1 MNNKF
6 YISKLLFSND
16 SNFDL
21 FKNQYTYLFIQAAG
35 ALTYKNKW
43 TFYNTLDNDVS
54 HYLSEKF
61 LSYSDKTSDFL
72 YSTLLISDNFPSQQ
86 EFVKSAFYN
95 ESSFSRQIDNKKI
108 ILMVM
113 LKNVFFSFIKK
124 DFLKYLNHCTS
135 PELPLLFNEM
145 SFNKLNNL
153 SLTNNELFHHTFIF
167 LLFKGLCLS
176 PAFDAFSYYF
186 DRSLKFYERLNLKGK
201 GKTRSVR
208 DLVFISYELD
218 YSCNLNISLVTYRS
232 LSEYEL
238 KALSKYLKTY
248 NKNEIFNK
256 TNYISDNGK
265 IIFKNKTSL
274 IESALKNEKF
284 DNLKIRES
292 SYSSF
297 HNSLEVF
304 NFNDLS
310 AFQNCKL
317 GKLYSFVKMMNF
329 VFSDL
334 GLKVD
339 FVQPTFISY
348 ANFNSSSEISSCL
361 DLYMQ
366 QVNNLHQHYSIN
378 LFCADDVDKES
389 LEIYCRKN
397 NIEDPNFKDPTFL
410 LLQFKKILKKCF
422 PDFSFSISKK
432 AFNTNKKIP
441 SYNPDKLNKFNFII
455 CFSKEY
461 YEKNNIKNRDFHNL
475 SLGIFNQHFT
485 VENLISLISNKENL
499 AVPVIQNTGLEM
511 LIRSSLYEDK
521 LTPQKDLNLHSSIMT
536 FVYATRRKD
545 PRSFC
550 KNNSELSNWISYFTF
565 ITVDFIKKQILFKDC
580 FSNEG
585 APDKLLRPYNKID
598 FSDKKFEEISSFK
611 DRLIFLCQKV
621 AQKYHISND
630 LIFLAPCDYDENNP
644 ISIQDQNLI
653 IVSNNRSYVLPD
665 LDATYKHLSEFDN
678 TAKIKISDLYQL
690 VSANYQDLSD
700 PSGKIN
706 ILFDYLTKFRKLTIN
721 IADLKK
727 ALSKLGI
734 NGKSAFGVKLSN
746 LIFDNFGSKLYLLSK
761 NEENINNLNIAFY
774 SGIHFSKVDNN
785 HYVFFVSAYNKQD
798 LLKTYSVEKNI
809 LLKDIFFYK
818 FNLNTEDY
826 LFDYLNMCSNSF
838 ARLICK
844 MFSGYPYQIQ
854 MCKHLEEACYKS
866 DIPRIDEL
874 PLGVPIDTY
883 SPSNKIS

>member
-21 FKNQYTYLFIQAAG
+21 FKNQYTYLFIQTAG
-35 ALTYKNKW
+35 SLTYKNKW
-43 TFYNTLDNDVS
+43 TFYNALDNDVS
-54 HYLSEKF
+54 HYLAEKF
-61 LSYSDKTSDFL
+61 KSYSDKSSDFL
-72 YSTLLISDNFPSQQ
+72 YSTLIISDNFPARQ

-95 ESSFSRQIDNKKI
+95 ESSFSRQIDNKKFF
-108 ILMVM
+108 LLVM
-113 LKNVFFSFIKK
+113 LKNDFFSYIKK
-124 DFLKYLNHCTS
+124 DLLKYLNQYS
-135 PELPLLFNEM
+135 SLELPLLFNEM

-153 SLTNNELFHHTFIF
+153 SYTNNELFHHTFIF
-167 LLFKGLCLS
+167 LLFKGIYLS

-186 DRSLKFYERLNLKGK
+186 NSSLKFYEKLNLKGK

-208 DLVFISYELD
+208 DLVYISYKLD
-218 YSCNLNISLVTYRS
+218 YFCNFNISLVTFRA
-232 LSEYEL
+232 LSENEL
-238 KALSKYLKTY
+238 KALNKYFKTY

-256 TNYISDNGK
+256 TNFISDNGK
-265 IIFKNKTSL
+265 IIFENKTSL
-274 IESALKNEKF
+274 IESALKKEKF

-292 SYSSF
+292 SYSSC
-297 HNSLEVF
+297 HNSLEAF
-304 NFNDLS
+304 NFKDLA

-317 GKLYSFVKMMNF
+317 GKLFSFVKMMNLA
-329 VFSDL
+329 FSEL

-339 FVQPTFISY
+339 FYQQTFY
-348 ANFNSSSEISSCL
+348 PYKNFNSTAEITSYQKE
-361 DLYMQ
+361 YMQ
-366 QVNNLHQHYSIN
+366 LVNNLHQHYSIN
-378 LFCADDVDKES
+378 LFCADDVNKES
-389 LEIYCRKN
+389 LEIYCQKN
-397 NIEDPNFKDPTFL
+397 NIEDPNFRDPNYL
-410 LLQFKKILKKCF
+410 LLQFKNFFKKCF
-422 PDFSFSISKK
+422 PDFSFNISKK

-441 SYNPDKLNKFNFII
+441 SYNPNKLNKFNFII

-461 YEKNNIKNRDFHNL
+461 YEKNNNKNHDFHNL
-475 SLGIFNQHFT
+475 SLGIVNQHFT
-485 VENLISLISNKENL
+485 VENLITLISNKENL

-511 LIRSSLYEDK
+511 LNRTSLYEDK
-521 LTPQKDLNLHSSIMT
+521 LISQKDLNLKSSVMT
-536 FVYATRRKD
+536 FVYAHKRDD

-550 KNNSELSNWISYFTF
+550 KMNSELSNKISYYSF
-565 ITVDFIKKQILFKDC
+565 ITVDFINKQILFKDC

-585 APDKLLRPYNKID
+585 APDKQLDSYNKFD
-598 FSDKKFEEISSFK
+598 FSDKKIEEISSFK

-621 AQKYHISND
+621 AQTYHISKE
-630 LIFLAPCDYDENNP
+630 LIFLAPCGYDENNP
-644 ISIQDQNLI
+644 NSIQDQNLM

-665 LDATYKHLSEFDN
+665 LDATYRHLSEFDN

-690 VSANYQDLSD
+690 VSANYQDLSA

-706 ILFDYLTKFRKLTIN
+706 ILFDYLNKYRELTIN

-746 LIFDNFGSKLYLLSK
+746 LIFEKFGSKLYLLSK

-785 HYVFFVSAYNKQD
+785 HYVFFVSAYNRQD

-809 LLKDIFFYK
+809 LLKDLFFYK

-826 LFDYLNMCSNSF
+826 LSDYLNMCSNSF

-854 MCKHLEEACYKS
+854 MCKHLEDARYKS

-874 PLGVPIDTY
+874 PIGVPIDTY